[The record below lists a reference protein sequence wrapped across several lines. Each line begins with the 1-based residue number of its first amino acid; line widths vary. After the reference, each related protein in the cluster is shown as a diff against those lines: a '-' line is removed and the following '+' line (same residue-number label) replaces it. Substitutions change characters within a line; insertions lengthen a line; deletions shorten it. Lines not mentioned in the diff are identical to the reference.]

1 VPRSPRF
8 GRWKACLG
16 GVRLQRIGVHFWNGN
31 INQISSIDLGRT
43 LRKLLAAFRTF
54 QHHFS
59 PYGNRNQCTHTA
71 ALSPPSWNAT
81 HTVIDVHPRAST
93 ERIRGDNDLR
103 FCTYTCRE
111 LPRVPICCHFATFY
125 SFPGN
130 KSVPELNDQ
139 PRYIGIFLT
148 CGEISKFVSAFAV
161 AESVS
166 YSLHYTLQ
174 LCTYKYL
181 GQRWRSV
188 PGYLWGNSGSV
199 TACNRKRDLKI
210 NKCPV
215 EVFNCNCRVFIWQK
229 DVKTKKELTMCY
241 CDVPIEFFFQIELSW
256 LHRNGKSEQ
265 DCELELI

>member
-1 VPRSPRF
+1 MISRTRATVSSVWEVEGLPGLGSSSKDRSPLLKREYYSNVF
-8 GRWKACLG
+8 DRLRQDSPKDACS
-16 GVRLQRIGVHFWNGN
+16 
-31 INQISSIDLGRT
+31 IS
-43 LRKLLAAFRTF
+43 
-54 QHHFS
+54 
-59 PYGNRNQCTHTA
+59 Y
-71 ALSPPSWNAT
+71 LSAT
-81 HTVIDVHPRAST
+81 HTLVDVHPRAST

-130 KSVPELNDQ
+130 KSVPELNDK

-241 CDVPIEFFFQIELSW
+241 CDVPIEFFFQIEVSW